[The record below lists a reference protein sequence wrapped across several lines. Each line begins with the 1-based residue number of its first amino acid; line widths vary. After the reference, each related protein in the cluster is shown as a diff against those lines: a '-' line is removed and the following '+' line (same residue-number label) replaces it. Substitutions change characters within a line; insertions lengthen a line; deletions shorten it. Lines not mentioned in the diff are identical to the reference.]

1 LGYQEK
7 AYGREGKDM
16 VSRKNSKQLFV
27 DKESLVTLD
36 LVKEGILHPV
46 HKLMNKEETYE
57 VDKTGFY
64 KGKRF
69 PVSFT
74 FAPNGK
80 RNQYTIK
87 NAKKGDKLE
96 LILNDKKR
104 GEITVD
110 ETFEVDQM
118 QRIIKIFGS
127 VDTENL
133 VIKRLL
139 KRLGNWAVSGDFTID
154 SDYVKNVKE
163 QIENAKKAFGTAR
176 VSAIMMT
183 ANPFH
188 RAHER
193 LVRMTLEK
201 SDLLV
206 IFLLKPYEQ
215 EGLLPFELRKK
226 TLQYFV
232 ENYVHK
238 SRILIIPF
246 DNSYVYADNKNAI
259 LDSIIARNFGCN
271 RMVLSEYYSGIGI
284 YYDKNHMKT
293 VLDDYEDLPEIDI
306 MAKFVFCNECN
317 TLVNSRTCPHGT
329 HHHIKYSSSSLL
341 ALLQAGILPPAV
353 LMRKDI
359 SAIILS
365 TIHPNRF
372 KNVTQIYD
380 DLFPSMGLIEAHND
394 EDFYIELMKLYQTT
408 SLT

>member
-1 LGYQEK
+1 LEFQEK
-7 AYGREGKDM
+7 VCGKGEKGM
-16 VSRKNSKQLFV
+16 ASRKNKQLLV
-27 DKESLVTLD
+27 DKEAMVTLG
-36 LVKEGILHPV
+36 LIKEGILHPV
-46 HKLMNKEETYE
+46 HRLMGKKEAEE
-57 VDKTGFY
+57 LDRTGLY
-64 KGKRF
+64 NGKRF
-69 PVSFT
+69 PMSFT

-80 RNQYTIK
+80 HNQYTIK
-87 NAKKGDKLE
+87 NAKKGEKLQ
-96 LILNDKKR
+96 LILNGKKR
-104 GEITVD
+104 GEIIVN
-110 ETFEVDQM
+110 EVFEVDQT
-118 QRIIKIFGS
+118 QKIIKIFGNM
-127 VDTENL
+127 DTENPT
-133 VIKRLL
+133 IKRLL
-139 KRLGNWAVSGDFTID
+139 KRLGAWAVSGDFTIEF
-154 SDYVKNVKE
+154 DYVKNVKQ
-163 QIENAKKAFGTAR
+163 QIAEAKRTLGAQKI
-176 VSAIMMT
+176 SAIMMT

-193 LVRMTLEK
+193 LIRITLEK

-215 EGLLPFELRKK
+215 EGLLPFELRKR

-238 SRILIIPF
+238 NRILIIPF

-259 LDSIIARNFGCN
+259 LDSIIAYNFGCN
-271 RMVLSEYYSGIGI
+271 RLAFSEYYNGIGV

-293 VLDDYEDLPEIDI
+293 AFDDYEDLPEIDVV
-306 MAKFVFCNECN
+306 AKFVFCNECN

-329 HHHIKYSSSSLL
+329 HHHIKYNSSSLL

-365 TIHPNRF
+365 AIHPNRF

-380 DLFPSMGLIEAHND
+380 DLFPNTGLIETHND

>member
-1 LGYQEK
+1 
-7 AYGREGKDM
+7 M
-16 VSRKNSKQLFV
+16 TSRKNNRQLFI
-27 DKESLVTLD
+27 DKEALVTLD
-36 LVKEGILHPV
+36 LIKEGILHPV
-46 HKLMNKEETYE
+46 HKLMNKEESYE
-57 VDKTGFY
+57 VDKTGLY
-64 KGKRF
+64 EGKRF
-69 PVSFT
+69 PMSFT
-74 FAPNGK
+74 FAPNG
-80 RNQYTIK
+80 RHNQNTIK
-87 NAKKGDKLE
+87 NAKKGEKLE
-96 LILNDKKR
+96 LILNNKKR
-104 GEITVD
+104 GEITVN
-110 ETFEVDQM
+110 EAFEVDQM
-118 QRIIKIFGS
+118 QKIIKIFGS

-133 VIKRLL
+133 VIERLL

-154 SDYVKNVKE
+154 SSYVRNVKQ
-163 QIENAKKAFGTAR
+163 QIAAAKKSLSAQR

-193 LVRMTLEK
+193 LVRITLEK

-215 EGLLPFELRKK
+215 EGLLPFELRRK

-238 SRILIIPF
+238 NRILIIPF
-246 DNSYVYADNKNAI
+246 DNSYVYADNKNAV
-259 LDSIIARNFGCN
+259 LDSIIAHNFGCN
-271 RMVLSEYYSGIGI
+271 RMVFSEYYSGIGV
-284 YYDKNHMKT
+284 YYDKNHMRT
-293 VLDDYEDLPEIDI
+293 VLDDYKDLPDIDI
-306 MAKFVFCNECN
+306 VAKFVFCNECN

-329 HHHIKYSSSSLL
+329 HHHIKYNSSSLL

-365 TIHPNRF
+365 SIHPNRF

-380 DLFPSMGLIEAHND
+380 DLFPSTGLLETHND